1 MTSTGEHPWPLTYY
15 AIDEPWPDSAWQD
28 LFHTTWPAYRSWYL
42 RHGAADRPDLETAST
57 MLSTHMP
64 ELVPV
69 WRRLVE
75 LAGGAELPSR
85 MLTLYNPPAFLV
97 GCSQAVHH
105 VRRPDGTEPALV
117 RNYDY
122 APQLSERVVIGS
134 AFTGRRVIGMSDCLW
149 GLLDG
154 MNDAGL
160 AASLAFGGRRVV
172 GTGFGIPLVIRYL
185 LEVCDTTEQA
195 RVVLSRLPVHMA
207 YNVTVVDRS
216 GDYFTAFLGPDR
228 EPGFVR
234 QRCATNHQEH
244 LDWPEQAQAT
254 RSLVR
259 QAMLTSLLDDRG
271 VDLDDLIARFLSPP
285 LYSTTYELGFG
296 TLYTAVYRPAELTVE
311 YHWPGSTW
319 RHSVAQVAVGQ
330 HQAVLG
336 GEPSAE
342 AVG

>member
-1 MTSTGEHPWPLTYY
+1 
-15 AIDEPWPDSAWQD
+15 
-28 LFHTTWPAYRSWYL
+28 
-42 RHGAADRPDLETAST
+42 
-57 MLSTHMP
+57 
-64 ELVPV
+64 
-69 WRRLVE
+69 
-75 LAGGAELPSR
+75 
-85 MLTLYNPPAFLV
+85 
-97 GCSQAVHH
+97 
-105 VRRPDGTEPALV
+105 
-117 RNYDY
+117 
-122 APQLSERVVIGS
+122 
-134 AFTGRRVIGMSDCLW
+134 
-149 GLLDG
+149 
-154 MNDAGL
+154 
-160 AASLAFGGRRVV
+160 
-172 GTGFGIPLVIRYL
+172 VIRYL

-195 RVVLSRLPVHMA
+195 RVVLARLPVHMA

-216 GDYFTAFLGPDR
+216 GEYFTAFLGPDR

-259 QAMLTSLLDDRG
+259 HAVLTGLLDDRG
-271 VDLDDLIARFLSPP
+271 VDLDDLIARFLSLP